1 MVAFIVERVKDMM
14 NKIYYIPIFLLI
26 LITGL
31 AYVWQKSDLDW
42 VKRKIA
48 FASGRYENQKLEGDN

>member
-1 MVAFIVERVKDMM
+1 MLVFVEMA
-14 NKIYYIPIFLLI
+14 IFLLI

-42 VKRKIA
+42 VKRKIS

>member
-1 MVAFIVERVKDMM
+1 MLVFVEMA
-14 NKIYYIPIFLLI
+14 IFLLI

-48 FASGRYENQKLEGDN
+48 FASGRYKNQKLEEGN